1 MVNLIYLEP
10 VTTEDGQTK
19 YKKHCHPLRSKEEYV
34 RVCNSEENNRNW
46 AMFQM
51 SGDEKYKK
59 RLVQIAYNVQGQ
71 EGQLLDEVVAASNH
85 VFHDIDCYDR
95 TEHDRIV
102 AQLLEKREELGLEE
116 VADSAKGGIHVVLRR
131 TPGHTVLEEQ
141 VNRIAIPLKIEMD
154 TNNADWHRVT
164 YHGPI
169 NEETTSLLDDA
180 LFDDDLPYD
189 EALAEYSCLEDR
201 KEKGEE
207 QVPAGAKR
215 KDKHY
220 RPWEDNEA
228 PLATNSEVIDDM
240 YTSDNDATRQFPA
253 EYQGIP
259 REVLQRHYWKV
270 ANRGFL
276 PTEGS
281 RDTLTYQ
288 MACDFKHICGNNFWW
303 LDQWIPCYAG
313 FPLEEKRQKIR
324 NALASKY
331 EAFPTRL
338 REAINSAAIALAG
351 SANAQ
356 DCSSAGPQPQVA
368 PRGDTSTV
376 AEIFASPLHPQM
388 PNTVPPVL
396 KDILKPVPK
405 VMRATASMKVMPALG
420 AYPKEFSVTYID
432 GQPREPRLNCHT
444 IGPSGDGKDSSAR
457 GILNAI
463 TKRMKERSSQ
473 ARIEIRAFN
482 EAYNAKAST
491 KDKPRREDYVHSAV
505 QFIKSDITRARLNQA
520 AQEANGA
527 TLYCEMNELSK
538 LEELEGRFGK
548 RCHYDIVNTADDEQN
563 DFGQDRAGSQ
573 SVISDT
579 CLRLNYNVNSTPEK
593 CHKLLDHVVHE
604 GPVGRM
610 TFNTTPCL
618 PIGTRLKYGKLD
630 EAYEASVSVYI
641 NNLEAATGNHE
652 CKPACRLIERLDE
665 ELADYCSLTAD
676 EMLYKQLGRRALV
689 ACFRRAI
696 VLWAA
701 SGMKWQRSFEG
712 WLRWS
717 FYWDL
722 HIKLSVFETKL
733 RHSEFEPTAPKR
745 GPQNLLVQLPSPVF
759 TFQDAVR
766 VRKLNG
772 KGEAGTQNMIAQ
784 WCFRKYIIRLPDG
797 NYQQLVPEIDQKSG
811 NH

>member
-1 MVNLIYLEP
+1 MVNSIYFEP
-10 VTTEDGQTK
+10 ITTEDGQTK
-19 YKKHCHPLRSKEEYV
+19 YKKHCHPIRSKEEYV
-34 RVCNSEENNRNW
+34 RVCNSEENCRNW
-46 AMFQM
+46 TMFQM
-51 SGDEKYKK
+51 TGDEKYKK
-59 RLVQIAYNVQGQ
+59 HLVQIAYNVQGQ
-71 EGQLLDEVVAASNH
+71 DGQLLDEVEAASNH

-95 TEHDRIV
+95 AEHDRIV
-102 AQLLEKREELGLEE
+102 GQLLAKRDELGVEE
-116 VADSAKGGIHVVLRR
+116 IADSAKGGIHVVLRR
-131 TPGHTVLEEQ
+131 TPGLTILEEQ

-169 NEETTSLLDDA
+169 NEETTPLLDDS
-180 LFDDDLPYD
+180 LFTEELPAE
-189 EALAEYSCLEDR
+189 EALVEYSRLEER
-201 KEKGEE
+201 KARGEE

-220 RPWEDNEA
+220 RPWEDHEISF
-228 PLATNSEVIDDM
+228 ATNSEVTNDNSI
-240 YTSDNDATRQFPA
+240 SNDAARQFPT

-259 REVLQRHYWKV
+259 YTIIEEWYWKV
-270 ANRGFL
+270 NNHGYR
-276 PTEGS
+276 PTEGD
-281 RDTLTYQ
+281 RDTLTFQ
-288 MACDFKHICGNNFWW
+288 FASDMRHICGKNFWW
-303 LDQWIPCYAG
+303 LDQVIPCYDG
-313 FPLEEKRQKIR
+313 FSLEEKRQKIR

-331 EAFPTRL
+331 EGFPTRL
-338 REAINSAAIALAG
+338 RDTLDAIKAAVPIDQSAVLP
-351 SANAQ
+351 ST
-356 DCSSAGPQPQVA
+356 DSEPKSV

-376 AEIFASPLHPQM
+376 AEIFASPMHPQM
-388 PNTVPPVL
+388 PSTLPPVL

-420 AYPKEFSVTYID
+420 AYPKEFSVNYID
-432 GQPREPRLNCHT
+432 GQHREPRLNCHT
-444 IGPSGDGKDSSAR
+444 VGPSGDGKDSSAR
-457 GILNAI
+457 GILNVI
-463 TKRMKERSSQ
+463 NKRMKERSRQ

-482 EAYNAKAST
+482 EAYNAKASNR
-491 KDKPRREDYVHSAV
+491 DKPRREDFVHSAV

-520 AQEANGA
+520 AQEASGA

-538 LEELEGRFGK
+538 LEELEGRFGN

-579 CLRLNYNVNSTPEK
+579 CLRLNYNVNSTHEK

-610 TFNTTPCL
+610 TFNTTPNL
-618 PIGTRLKYGKLD
+618 PIGTRLKYGKFD
-630 EAYEASVSVYI
+630 ESYEACVSNYI

-722 HIKLSVFETKL
+722 HIKLSVFETQL
-733 RHSEFEPTAPKR
+733 RRSEQEPTTSKR
-745 GPQNLLVQLPSPVF
+745 GPQNLLKQLPFPVF

-772 KGEAGTQNMIAQ
+772 KDEEGTSNMIAQ
-784 WCFRKYIIRLPDG
+784 WCFRKYIVRLPDG
-797 NYQQLVPEIDQKSG
+797 SFQQLLSDEKHNNE